1 MTSIRRRTALLVAES
16 ITALLVV
23 GGAALFFVLRLALAA
38 QFDEALA
45 ARADALRSIT
55 HFDGVKVE
63 MDFAREAMPRFA
75 ARVGER
81 AEDVEYFVA
90 WVGDGEQGAWRV
102 LERSGSLAG
111 RDWPAV
117 ENLPSGAHNLTLPGE
132 GARAGRAI
140 MDEFTAR
147 WEGDE
152 ERAANPQTLPPRVR
166 VLVAAS
172 RAPLDRSLAAIA
184 WSIAVV
190 GGILALGSVVASR
203 WAVLRGLSPLH
214 DLAERVSAISPSTLD
229 ARFEAGHLP
238 TELRPIAVQLS
249 ALLARLHAAFEREKR
264 FTSAASHELR
274 TPIAELR
281 ILLEVAA
288 SQPRTS
294 AEWIATSER
303 ALGVLDRAQSLCEAL
318 LRLSRAES
326 GEGGRPSAGPLA
338 LAPILAEQAT
348 RAVAIHGGDTRRLR
362 VDCPPGLTVRI
373 DPVALATIAGN
384 LFDNALRHG
393 DVSAERPAE
402 CVARAESDGI
412 TITIRDYAPTLSS
425 ADVLR
430 LFEPFWQADPSRAR
444 REGFGLGLSVC
455 RTLAKA
461 CGGRIDAAIEDHS
474 ILALTVRLPA
484 DNISK
489 SESEI

>member
-1 MTSIRRRTALLVAES
+1 MTSVRRRTALLVAAS
-16 ITALLVV
+16 MTALLVV
-23 GGAALFFVLRLALAA
+23 GGAALFVVLRHALTA

-45 ARADALRSIT
+45 ARADAMRSLT

-63 MDFAREAMPRFA
+63 MDFAREAIPRFA
-75 ARVGER
+75 APQGGRGE
-81 AEDVEYFVA
+81 EVEYFVA
-90 WVGDGEQGAWRV
+90 WVRESEHSTWRI

-117 ENLPSGAHNLTLPGE
+117 ENLPSGVHNVTLPGE

-140 MDEFTAR
+140 MDEFTAP

-152 ERAANPQTLPPRVR
+152 ERAANPQSLPPRVG

-172 RAPLDRSLAAIA
+172 RAPLDRALAAVA

-203 WAVLRGLSPLH
+203 WAVRRGLVPLH

-229 ARFEAGHLP
+229 AHFEAGHLP
-238 TELRPIAVQLS
+238 TELRPVAEQLS

-264 FTSAASHELR
+264 FTAAASHELR

-281 ILLEVAA
+281 MLLEVAA

-294 AEWIATSER
+294 ADWITTSER

-326 GEGGRPSAGPLA
+326 GAGGCSSAGPLA
-338 LAPILAEQAT
+338 LAPILAEQAA
-348 RAVAIHGGDTRRLR
+348 RAVVIHGGDARRLR
-362 VDCPPGLTVRI
+362 IDCPPGLTARF
-373 DPVALATIAGN
+373 DAAALAAITGN

-393 DVSAERPAE
+393 DVSVERPAE
-402 CVARAESDGI
+402 CVARADGNEF
-412 TITIRDYAPTLSS
+412 TITVRDYAPTLSS
-425 ADVLR
+425 ADVPR

-455 RTLAKA
+455 RALAKA
-461 CGGRIDAAIEDHS
+461 CGGRIDAAIEDHN
-474 ILALTVRLPA
+474 ILALTVRLPV
-484 DNISK
+484 DNASR
-489 SESEI
+489 SVV